1 MIEVTNV
8 TRYFGDFCAVD
19 DLSFS
24 ISKGEIIGL
33 LGPNGAG
40 KTTTMRM
47 ITGYLSPSAGAVRI
61 AGTDVQQDP
70 EKVKNRIGYL
80 PEMAPFYGDMMVYDF
95 LRYAARMH
103 GITDDV
109 RIGEVARMC
118 ALEEVMHKNI
128 ENLSRGYKQR
138 VGLAFTLVHD
148 PDILILDEPT
158 SGLDPNQITEV
169 RRLIKEIGK
178 TKTVIISTH
187 ILPEVEGLCDRVMII
202 NRGRLAADAPT
213 DELTAR
219 FGSSVSVKVQVSG
232 CTLKELQDAVS
243 SLPGVV
249 EVLPVHEGEEGLPAV
264 LISSEGK
271 EDLRPLVFR
280 LVADKG
286 WVLYEL
292 TQAKNSLEDV
302 FRGLTQSGSEG
313 GAA

>member
-1 MIEVTNV
+1 MI
-8 TRYFGDFCAVD
+8 
-19 DLSFS
+19 
-24 ISKGEIIGL
+24 
-33 LGPNGAG
+33 
-40 KTTTMRM
+40 
-47 ITGYLSPSAGAVRI
+47 
-61 AGTDVQQDP
+61 
-70 EKVKNRIGYL
+70 
-80 PEMAPFYGDMMVYDF
+80 FYA
-95 LRYAARMH
+95 YAARMH
-103 GITDDV
+103 GITDEA

-219 FGSSVSVKVQVSG
+219 FGSSVSVKVQVSAVH
-232 CTLKELQDAVS
+232 LKS
-243 SLPGVV
+243 CRTRSLLFPGVV
-249 EVLPVHEGEEGLPAV
+249 EVLP
-264 LISSEGK
+264 
-271 EDLRPLVFR
+271 R
-280 LVADKG
+280 
-286 WVLYEL
+286 
-292 TQAKNSLEDV
+292 T
-302 FRGLTQSGSEG
+302 
-313 GAA
+313 